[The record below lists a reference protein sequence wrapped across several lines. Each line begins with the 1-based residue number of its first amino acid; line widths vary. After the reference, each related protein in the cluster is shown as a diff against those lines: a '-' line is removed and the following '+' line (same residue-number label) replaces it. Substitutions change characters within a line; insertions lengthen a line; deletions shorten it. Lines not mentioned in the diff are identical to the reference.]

1 MTKVSL
7 ARIMYGTNED
17 LHGGQPL
24 MRKGVSAI
32 ALPMP
37 ANQFAAWEPLTLHEL
52 LHRLWAYFTRES

>member
-17 LHGGQPL
+17 LQGSRPL
-24 MRKGVSAI
+24 KRNGSSAI
-32 ALPMP
+32 ALPMR

-52 LHRLWAYFTRES
+52 LHRLWAHFTRKS